1 MAATLLW
8 WRWQQSLYCNIV
20 ATKILCRN
28 VIFSGSD
35 EISGSITIVIAA
47 FMRCISSKSSI
58 NWEFVHLCHK
68 LAATD
73 QNNNNNNNKHRLFF
87 QQNGCFLGSILI
99 LERPFFS
106 LHCNLAGNLKSE
118 NKSGA
123 LFLKTKIGF
132 SWFSLH

>member
-28 VIFSGSD
+28 EIFSGSD

-73 QNNNNNNNKHRLFF
+73 QNNNNNNNIVSFF
-87 QQNGCFLGSILI
+87 NKMVVFLVPSLSWNG
-99 LERPFFS
+99 RFFS